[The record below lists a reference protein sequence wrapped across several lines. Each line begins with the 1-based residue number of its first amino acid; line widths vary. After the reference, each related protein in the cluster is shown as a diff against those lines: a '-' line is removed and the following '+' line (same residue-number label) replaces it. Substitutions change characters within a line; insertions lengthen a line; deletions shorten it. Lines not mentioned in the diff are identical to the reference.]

1 MKSNLEN
8 EIETLDVLKSTF
20 PVFYFVK
27 IRKGSTKLRS
37 IFLVISIIQNRGE
50 KQKSKENIEKLSKQ
64 TFSWRTQKPETK
76 RNQNQNQI

>member
-1 MKSNLEN
+1 MKYNLEN

-27 IRKGSTKLRS
+27 MRKGSTKLRS
-37 IFLVISIIQNRGE
+37 IFLVISIIQNRE
-50 KQKSKENIEKLSKQ
+50 KKNFNIEKLSKQ
-64 TFSWRTQKPETK
+64 TFSWGTQKPETK